1 LKYPVIFDSKKL
13 SDGEYLSAVTNIAQN
28 NEPETVEDIN
38 QNIQKELNNAKD
50 FKLKKIS
57 KEKMKSLNSAIK
69 NINEEDMENSEDNKG
84 ENQNPELKTNEDKE
98 EPLDDFGD
106 EETKKMFLEQKTFS
120 ELFKNCV
127 FWISREVPKDSLEFV
142 IKSFGGQVVWDG
154 EGSFIKEEKNEA
166 ITHHIIDRGAM
177 VSNPIVE
184 REYVQPQYVY
194 DCINSKVLLP
204 VDKYGPGCKLPPH
217 LSPFVDYDKEGYV
230 PEYKKELDQYYKK
243 VNNMELDDNGG
254 NDIVPIE
261 DISDEE
267 NDEERYQRELKEE
280 KETKDVNENNTKK
293 RKRKDSFNEEKV
305 EEEDQAKMAISLI
318 PRKRRRLLQRIE
330 YGKNKKKDETDKRIL
345 KKEKLESGD
354 AKIVNGVIQYNTI

>member
-1 LKYPVIFDSKKL
+1 M
-13 SDGEYLSAVTNIAQN
+13 
-28 NEPETVEDIN
+28 
-38 QNIQKELNNAKD
+38 
-50 FKLKKIS
+50 KIW
-57 KEKMKSLNSAIK
+57 K
-69 NINEEDMENSEDNKG
+69 NSEDNKG
-84 ENQNPELKTNEDKE
+84 ENQNPELKTNDDKE
-98 EPLDDFGD
+98 ETLDDFGD
-106 EETKKMFLEQKTFS
+106 EETKKMFLEQKTYT

-142 IKSFGGQVVWDG
+142 IKSFGGQVVWEG
-154 EGSFIKEEKNEA
+154 EGSFIKEEKNET

-194 DCINSKVLLP
+194 DCVNSKVLLP

-254 NDIVPIE
+254 NDIVVPME
-261 DISDEE
+261 DISDED

-280 KETKDVNENNTKK
+280 KERKDVNENNTKK